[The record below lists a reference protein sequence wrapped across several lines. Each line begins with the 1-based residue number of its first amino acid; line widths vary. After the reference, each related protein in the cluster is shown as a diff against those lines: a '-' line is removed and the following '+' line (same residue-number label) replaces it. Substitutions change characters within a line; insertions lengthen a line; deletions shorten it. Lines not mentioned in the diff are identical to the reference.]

1 MSARYKHLNLHPESV
16 AYLDFLDQYNDK
28 TLTDL
33 NDIRRQRSKRCEY
46 STYTARNCYVTGKEY
61 NHVPSP
67 DVYGMS
73 TVWDAIRRLFDNN

>member
-46 STYTARNCYVTGKEY
+46 STYTARNFDVTRMEI
-61 NHVPSP
+61 HVPSP
-67 DVYGMS
+67 AVKGMS
-73 TVWDAIRRLFDNN
+73 RIRR